1 MANWRDGIG
10 RLGMALAIAWTIGW
24 IVFFI
29 YLMAEEPTKP
39 LDLLTYACIVFL
51 PPAVLLLIGWVWR
64 GFRTKS

>member
-10 RLGMALAIAWTIGW
+10 RLGIALAIAWAIGW

-29 YLMAEEPTKP
+29 RLMAEEPVKP
-39 LDLLTYACIVFL
+39 GDFLTYACIVVL

-64 GFRTKS
+64 GFRTRS